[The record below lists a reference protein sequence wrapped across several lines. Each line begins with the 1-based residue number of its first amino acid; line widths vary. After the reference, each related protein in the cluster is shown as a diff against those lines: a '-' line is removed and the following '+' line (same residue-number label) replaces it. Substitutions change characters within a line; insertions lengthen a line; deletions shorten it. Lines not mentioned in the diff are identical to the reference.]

1 MNDPFRIS
9 NGVSAAVPPAPGFV
23 RRLSGSET
31 RQECMACG
39 APAAVEL
46 LYGPGEAGS
55 SERLQLG
62 SAVNVAGR
70 ALLCSVESAEQL
82 RKRLEDQREAL
93 AKRSRPGSSPE
104 PRAHNVS
111 TQDEGAQ
118 RNGPSAETVEGED
131 PLVQRV
137 VGQVECNATQEH
149 RPHGQQLAPALS
161 LPLEADTPSEAGAA
175 SEVSSEDDIA
185 ELFAPQLQATPARA
199 AKRKHSASP
208 APLPWRAPSR
218 QRVAPS
224 LAERLHDIQDELH
237 EVKEGRRTSE
247 ANFIVKKALRAVLD
261 VLPDEAWAR
270 PLVDRSA
277 RSLGAQSFVNPG
289 GAVEQ
294 VKQTGDLENSELR
307 DLQELLRL
315 HGFNEPRDAAPFL
328 ESIESKLR
336 ADAFKRG
343 WLTREPD
350 YVHTK
355 RFIWRE
361 QLIAGFPDW
370 AGAAESALA
379 LLEAL
384 DVDGSLSENGKLGFS
399 LAEKHCRLGRKSWA
413 ERFARVWRRIR
424 WTWDHIPCS
433 ACRPGIGPRS
443 REWAAR
449 IERARDEC
457 DIEALKRGILWVL
470 DEALRPGARV
480 RKRIPSEMEGRK
492 PKVKPSEL
500 KRLQKWTQA
509 EEQEWRRNLRECRG
523 PIRLGNLVW
532 QLDTKHMD
540 YQEYASSDDDDDDDA
555 PRRVSFWLA
564 PTRPG
569 SEASPERNTDR
580 SGPGGPSSGAAARM
594 ESEGVVDDRSE
605 RAGGGGT
612 GVDVPRVKTE
622 PQDALGVSGAP
633 GGQAPLGQEHV
644 GALGGRCGAAS
655 SATPPRGAVA
665 GLLAARGLLKRGS
678 VAPAGQEAS
687 GRGDEG
693 PSEVEQSGRA
703 DAAALGAPKMR
714 ARKSTLGPRD
724 ELPREKIAKARK
736 SAAAWS
742 DVKLER
748 LRKKIEALEKRVP
761 NARKKKRLRPRVV
774 ELWPPGHASDG
785 EPCMSPQD
793 NWSADAPDTE
803 SDDDSAHI
811 VMSDEDP
818 CDVPIF
824 RLGAEVRKRAVPSA
838 TYTWQA
844 NITCTALPKDVGY
857 EYYIPFNV
865 YLEDVQSDADD
876 ERESGDDRRGGGG
889 VGGPGPS
896 NGGAPGSRKPRGG
909 RGGGR
914 GGSGHFPGRS
924 APRTRPASG
933 AGASKGNGGV
943 RRRVCGAATVAE
955 VEPSVVASS
964 EKRAG
969 AAPRRRVRK
978 SLQRPQPGR
987 DARELGAQPLGMWH
1001 AGGCGNA
1008 LPPLAGPGVDAV
1020 GGVATAV
1027 AAPAAAVNVLPFQPG
1042 KLAALPASVS
1052 ANTVHSDDT
1061 VMQCAAE
1068 DEVGSAETLATR
1080 TTSAPPPAAPAAHYS
1095 AAGAAAAE
1103 KLASVCARTMKT
1115 TQEGT
1120 RHATTSPG
1128 AGGQSGTGAA
1138 AGGGDGGSAARAPAN
1153 GSSGGAPGGQGA
1165 GGSAQPRG
1173 GGARAGNV
1181 GEAPASEQEERG
1193 NPYWVNE
1200 NMAVVCISSSSED
1213 EAAGTARRR
1222 GEGPAGGG
1230 QPSRRQVPP
1239 VVVVTLSDTD
1249 EEMEGA
1255 SDAPATRG
1263 GGTAPRPADA
1273 EVGAAPATMAAREA
1287 PAAADEGVSGQGAAN
1302 APPRLRML
1310 PFIRQVPSLVAKTA
1324 RTPLPPTRRKV
1335 AKNVGLEAG
1344 LASLGNPIEVDDRDS
1359 DDDGN
1364 SHRGEQGPAIG
1375 GAGGGGGN
1383 ARTPDTASDREQQLA
1398 KKTACGTVDVR
1409 KGASRN
1415 SPAERDGHDDSRAV
1429 LPDCV
1434 ATERAAAGGS
1444 SGDDELGEDG
1454 GTGYGATRTPRR
1466 RMFAAKTA
1474 RTPAAEPAPGSPRR
1488 YPLVTKAA
1496 RGPPAV
1502 AARQGPAAEK
1512 DAPVRGAAR
1521 SPQRYMLATKAART
1535 PPAGP
1540 VAEDDG
1546 ARSPRRY
1553 MLATK
1558 AARTPPAGPVAE
1570 DDGANTSG
1578 DGSGHQR
1585 RVTDQRDWLPMRIPA
1600 PGGMRFATKAPRPAA
1615 QAADP
1620 AGGSSSDEDN
1630 SGGDSGAEAQAD
1642 DARLTARRMLPVE
1655 DDEDGS
1661 NADGSPKRPPSPGAR
1676 VLPAPPP
1683 PVDLCEEID
1692 VSSSEEGDDE
1702 LYDRKVKLSVDV
1714 EREDGSQ
1721 PLCTECARVQPTLM
1735 RADGTHLCVACAPR
1749 WLRSTAAETAQSCCV
1764 CRHARVSP
1772 SWIKQPVGS
1781 GLVCMHCACM
1791 TSALLRR
1798 RECACGATSDAAED
1812 GRAHVA
1818 LTDDGEAGQ
1827 WVCDSCVD
1835 AVPRPPGPGCLEC
1848 GRTSSKGWVP
1858 DPLRVLRGQPWGPD
1872 RLCMECLPE
1881 AVQSAVCC
1889 YRTLLSQR
1897 LSDAKKP
1904 MSLALTARY
1913 RFMAANREEA
1923 AAQLGSEGPGG
1934 GNITRVLHQMW
1945 NKLSESE
1952 RQEWI
1957 ARARKDRER
1966 QVELRESSPGSGSGS
1981 HGSGP
1986 SDVAQGAAKKLPLN
2000 HAGDAAVAC
2009 PGCGER
2015 AASTLATRTKH
2026 LKPLCEACVR
2036 AWVEVVCGGLVCSQC
2051 SARVDWDKVN
2061 KENKEAI
2068 NPGDGRVV
2076 CIGCAP
2082 GTGRAKRQ
2090 CRLQQPSGLQ
2100 QPAARHRARG
2110 NDGLP
2115 GCICD
2120 KIRGEDT
2127 GVGKA
2132 GEAFRLWKLDNPD
2145 TWLAQ
2150 HADCLW
2156 EAMLLTDCM
2165 PPTRLQV
2172 ERIPGKG
2179 WGLVAREAIPK
2190 NSFVMDFGGI
2200 LMAEDKVLEHDAQ
2213 VSYRRSVHSNNFEIW
2228 SRDVSKKL
2236 ILVPTRYGNAA
2247 RMMNHACADGTI
2259 DSGYQNP
2266 CPRAIEKLQRLAKE
2280 LGIDSENKRADPNKI
2295 PEGGIVPPYTYLSA
2309 ADHIDRLRR
2318 LGTGSVLPDLD
2329 KLRED
2334 GRATGCRA
2342 ALRKINWE
2350 AKPVFFTVTDVPEG
2364 AELVYNYNMKLDD
2377 GRSQHDVGKKRCK
2390 CGAPGCKVWVL

>member
-1 MNDPFRIS
+1 
-9 NGVSAAVPPAPGFV
+9 
-23 RRLSGSET
+23 
-31 RQECMACG
+31 MACG

-104 PRAHNVS
+104 PRTHNVS

-149 RPHGQQLAPALS
+149 RPHGQQLDENHSAPR
-161 LPLEADTPSEAGAA
+161 EATPSEDGAA
-175 SEVSSEDDIA
+175 SEASGEGNIVG
-185 ELFAPQLQATPARA
+185 LFIPQLQATLAKHDPAQATPARA

-218 QRVAPS
+218 QCVAPS
-224 LAERLHDIQDELH
+224 LAERLQEIAGELH

-261 VLPDEAWAR
+261 VLPGEAWAM
-270 PLVDRSA
+270 PLVDLRTF
-277 RSLGAQSFVNPG
+277 RAQRVVNPG

-307 DLQELLRL
+307 DLQELLAG

-379 LLEAL
+379 VVEAL
-384 DVDGSLSENGKLGFS
+384 DADGSLSAIGKLGFS
-399 LAEKHCRLGRKSWA
+399 LAGTHCRLGRKSWA

-424 WTWDHIPCS
+424 WIWCQIPCS

-492 PKVKPSEL
+492 PKVPPSEL
-500 KRLQKWTQA
+500 KPLQKWTQA

-532 QLDTKHMD
+532 QLYTQHMD
-540 YQEYASSDDDDDDDA
+540 YQDLEPFDDSDDDINDDA
-555 PRRVSFWLA
+555 ARRASCGQVPA
-564 PTRPG
+564 RPG
-569 SEASPERNTDR
+569 SGAPARRTADR

-594 ESEGVVDDRSE
+594 GSEDVVDDRSA
-605 RAGGGGT
+605 RAEGGGT

-622 PQDALGVSGAP
+622 PEATHDVRGSPAEQGLRWS
-633 GGQAPLGQEHV
+633 EHV
-644 GALGGRCGAAS
+644 GALNGRCGVASAAAS
-655 SATPPRGAVA
+655 PRGAVA

-678 VAPAGQEAS
+678 VSPAGQEAS
-687 GRGDEG
+687 GRKNEG

-714 ARKSTLGPRD
+714 ARKLNLGPWD
-724 ELPREKIAKARK
+724 EQPKVATARK
-736 SAAAWS
+736 SAAAPI
-742 DVKLER
+742 DAVMQEDIAPETRAPHAGQKALNQKEKP
-748 LRKKIEALEKRVP
+748 RKQSC
-761 NARKKKRLRPRVV
+761 VV

-785 EPCMSPQD
+785 EPCMSPQED
-793 NWSADAPDTE
+793 LSADVPDTA
-803 SDDDSAHI
+803 SDDSAHI
-811 VMSDEDP
+811 LTSDEDP
-818 CDVPIF
+818 CDALISMLIPQI
-824 RLGAEVRKRAVPSA
+824 RERAVPSA
-838 TYTWQA
+838 TFTWQA
-844 NITCTALPKDVGY
+844 NITCTALPKEAGF
-857 EYYIPFNV
+857 EYYIPFKV
-865 YLEDVQSDADD
+865 DLEDVQSDADD
-876 ERESGDDRRGGGG
+876 ERES
-889 VGGPGPS
+889 
-896 NGGAPGSRKPRGG
+896 
-909 RGGGR
+909 
-914 GGSGHFPGRS
+914 
-924 APRTRPASG
+924 
-933 AGASKGNGGV
+933 
-943 RRRVCGAATVAE
+943 
-955 VEPSVVASS
+955 
-964 EKRAG
+964 
-969 AAPRRRVRK
+969 
-978 SLQRPQPGR
+978 
-987 DARELGAQPLGMWH
+987 
-1001 AGGCGNA
+1001 
-1008 LPPLAGPGVDAV
+1008 GPGVDAV

-1068 DEVGSAETLATR
+1068 DEVGSAETL
-1080 TTSAPPPAAPAAHYS
+1080 
-1095 AAGAAAAE
+1095 
-1103 KLASVCARTMKT
+1103 
-1115 TQEGT
+1115 
-1120 RHATTSPG
+1120 
-1128 AGGQSGTGAA
+1128 
-1138 AGGGDGGSAARAPAN
+1138 
-1153 GSSGGAPGGQGA
+1153 
-1165 GGSAQPRG
+1165 
-1173 GGARAGNV
+1173 
-1181 GEAPASEQEERG
+1181 EERG

-1213 EAAGTARRR
+1213 EAAGTAR
-1222 GEGPAGGG
+1222 
-1230 QPSRRQVPP
+1230 S
-1239 VVVVTLSDTD
+1239 
-1249 EEMEGA
+1249 
-1255 SDAPATRG
+1255 
-1263 GGTAPRPADA
+1263 
-1273 EVGAAPATMAAREA
+1273 
-1287 PAAADEGVSGQGAAN
+1287 
-1302 APPRLRML
+1302 
-1310 PFIRQVPSLVAKTA
+1310 F
-1324 RTPLPPTRRKV
+1324 
-1335 AKNVGLEAG
+1335 
-1344 LASLGNPIEVDDRDS
+1344 
-1359 DDDGN
+1359 
-1364 SHRGEQGPAIG
+1364 
-1375 GAGGGGGN
+1375 
-1383 ARTPDTASDREQQLA
+1383 
-1398 KKTACGTVDVR
+1398 
-1409 KGASRN
+1409 
-1415 SPAERDGHDDSRAV
+1415 
-1429 LPDCV
+1429 
-1434 ATERAAAGGS
+1434 
-1444 SGDDELGEDG
+1444 
-1454 GTGYGATRTPRR
+1454 
-1466 RMFAAKTA
+1466 
-1474 RTPAAEPAPGSPRR
+1474 
-1488 YPLVTKAA
+1488 
-1496 RGPPAV
+1496 
-1502 AARQGPAAEK
+1502 
-1512 DAPVRGAAR
+1512 
-1521 SPQRYMLATKAART
+1521 
-1535 PPAGP
+1535 
-1540 VAEDDG
+1540 
-1546 ARSPRRY
+1546 
-1553 MLATK
+1553 
-1558 AARTPPAGPVAE
+1558 
-1570 DDGANTSG
+1570 
-1578 DGSGHQR
+1578 
-1585 RVTDQRDWLPMRIPA
+1585 
-1600 PGGMRFATKAPRPAA
+1600 
-1615 QAADP
+1615 
-1620 AGGSSSDEDN
+1620 
-1630 SGGDSGAEAQAD
+1630 
-1642 DARLTARRMLPVE
+1642 
-1655 DDEDGS
+1655 
-1661 NADGSPKRPPSPGAR
+1661 
-1676 VLPAPPP
+1676 LPAPPP
-1683 PVDLCEEID
+1683 PVDLCVEID

-1735 RADGTHLCVACAPR
+1735 RADGTHLCVACAPW

-1889 YRTLLSQR
+1889 YRTLLRQR
-1897 LSDAKKP
+1897 LPDAKKP
-1904 MSLALTARY
+1904 MSIALMGRY
-1913 RFMAANREEA
+1913 RFYAAKGKEA
-1923 AAQLGSEGPGG
+1923 AAQLARRGRRKVQGRISQKLSE
-1934 GNITRVLHQMW
+1934 MW

-1966 QVELRESSPGSGSGS
+1966 QVALRESSPGSGSGS

-1986 SDVAQGAAKKLPLN
+1986 SDVAQGAAKKLPFD

-2036 AWVEVVCGGLVCSQC
+2036 AWVEIVCGGLVCSQC
-2051 SARVDWDKVN
+2051 SARVDWDKV
-2061 KENKEAI
+2061 NKEAI

-2090 CRLQQPSGLQ
+2090 CRLQQPSWMKLLHPQQ
-2100 QPAARHRARG
+2100 QPAAWQRARTEDAG
-2110 NDGLP
+2110 DGLP
-2115 GCICD
+2115 GCTCSEV
-2120 KIRGEDT
+2120 RAEDI
-2127 GVGKA
+2127 GAGKA
-2132 GEAFRLWKLDNPD
+2132 GKAFMRWKKRNPN

-2172 ERIPGKG
+2172 ERVPGKG
-2179 WGLVAREAIPK
+2179 WGVVAREDIPRD
-2190 NSFVMDFGGI
+2190 SFVMDFGAVVMPEGRDHKHE
-2200 LMAEDKVLEHDAQ
+2200 AR
-2213 VSYRRSVHSNNFEIW
+2213 VSHRRNIHENKFEIW
-2228 SRDVSKKL
+2228 SSDVSQKL
-2236 ILVPTRYGNAA
+2236 LLVPTRYGNAA
-2247 RMMNHACADGTI
+2247 RLMNHACADGTI
-2259 DSGYQNP
+2259 DSATQKP
-2266 CPRAIEKLQRLAKE
+2266 CPRAVKKLKRLAEE
-2280 LGIDSENKRADPNKI
+2280 LGIDGENKRADPNKI

-2309 ADHIDRLRR
+2309 ADHIDDLRPI
-2318 LGTGSVLPDLD
+2318 GTGSVVPDLD

-2334 GRATGCRA
+2334 GRAPGCRA
-2342 ALRKINWE
+2342 ALRKINQE
-2350 AKPVFFTVTDVPEG
+2350 DKVVFFTVRDVPEG
-2364 AELVYNYNMKLDD
+2364 AELVYDYKMTIN
-2377 GRSQHDVGKKRCK
+2377 GQSQHDVGKKRCK
-2390 CGAPGCKVWVL
+2390 CGTAGCRQRIM